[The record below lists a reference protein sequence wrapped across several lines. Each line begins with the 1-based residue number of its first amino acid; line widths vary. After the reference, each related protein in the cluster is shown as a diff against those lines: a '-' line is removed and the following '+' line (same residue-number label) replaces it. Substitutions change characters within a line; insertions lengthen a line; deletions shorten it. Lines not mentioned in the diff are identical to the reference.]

1 MNNWVNGKKL
11 VNFTFIELVMFN
23 YFRWPKMIS
32 EIYFDLMV
40 KRPTFLQSKTKRLLE
55 LREENKRHH
64 FLPYKIKFSKILR
77 DKNKTTSELLQQN
90 HMVRFFNET
99 LVITNQTI
107 LSHDT
112 IDKRTKWDPVL
123 QKKTQQPQNLGSNR
137 ITTSNFDTQ
146 NKLT

>member
-1 MNNWVNGKKL
+1 
-11 VNFTFIELVMFN
+11 
-23 YFRWPKMIS
+23 MIS

-77 DKNKTTSELLQQN
+77 HKNKTTSELLQQN

-107 LSHDT
+107 LSYDT

-123 QKKTQQPQNLGSNR
+123 QKKNTTTPEFGEQQDH
-137 ITTSNFDTQ
+137 NFKFWQPKQIDVDRALNFKVLQ
-146 NKLT
+146 SLLLY